1 MDDVLNQWNQ
11 SLGQAQ
17 LERLQTNLERRRFL
31 HESSKAAAGLALLPS
46 ITMFTACDQ
55 TPQVS
60 QSQII
65 QHEPWT
71 SLAAVQLILF
81 PADGN
86 GPSAMDVNATAYL
99 KFVLDAP
106 DIDQAD
112 RAFILKGIDW
122 LNQLSQKKTKKLFID
137 NHESQQNNLIA
148 QIANSSSGEKW
159 LSFLL
164 LYIFEA
170 LLTDP
175 AYGANP
181 NGIGWQWLEH
191 KPGFPHPP
199 TNKIYTELLKR

>member
-1 MDDVLNQWNQ
+1 MDDVLNKWNQ
-11 SLGQAQ
+11 SLGRAQ
-17 LERLQTNLERRRFL
+17 LERLQTNLDRRRFL
-31 HESSKAAAGLALLPS
+31 HDSCKATAGLSLLPS
-46 ITMFTACDQ
+46 IALFSACDQ
-55 TPQVS
+55 TPQIS
-60 QSQII
+60 QAQII

-81 PADGN
+81 PADNN
-86 GPSAMDVNATAYL
+86 GPSAMDLNATAYL

-106 DIDQAD
+106 DTDQDD
-112 RAFILKGIDW
+112 RQFILKGVGW
-122 LNQLSQKKTKKLFID
+122 LNQLSKTHHKKPFIET
-137 NHESQQNNLIA
+137 NLEQQNSLIT
-148 QIANSSSGEKW
+148 QIAGSQSGERW

-199 TNKIYTELLKR
+199 ADKIYTELLKR